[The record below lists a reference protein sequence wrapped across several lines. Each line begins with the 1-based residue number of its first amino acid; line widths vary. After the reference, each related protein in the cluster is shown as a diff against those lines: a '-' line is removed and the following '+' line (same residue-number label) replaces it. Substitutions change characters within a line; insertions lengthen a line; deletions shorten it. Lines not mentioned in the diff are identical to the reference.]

1 MKMFFDSGLNKIK
14 MHLKERI
21 TSPRTPR
28 YYDIQKPVTLICDAS
43 QYGLGVACL
52 QQNAPIAYA
61 SRTLM
66 QPRHDMLK
74 LRKSFSQY
82 YLHVLNDFV
91 ISYKK
96 GKHMYLADTLLH
108 AP

>member
-1 MKMFFDSGLNKIK
+1 MLDDSGLNKIK

-61 SRTLM
+61 SRTLT
-66 QPRHDMLK
+66 QTET
-74 LRKSFSQY
+74 QY
-82 YLHVLNDFV
+82 AQIEKELFAVLFTCA
-91 ISYKK
+91 K
-96 GKHMYLADTLLH
+96 
-108 AP
+108 